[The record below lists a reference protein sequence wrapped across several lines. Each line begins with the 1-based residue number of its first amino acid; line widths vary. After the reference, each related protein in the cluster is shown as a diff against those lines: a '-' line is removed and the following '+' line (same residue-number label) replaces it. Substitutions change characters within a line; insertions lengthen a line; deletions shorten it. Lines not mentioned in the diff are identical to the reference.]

1 METDRDLRAPQVRV
15 ALASLAVALAAA
27 AALSF
32 AATGTGGGSAPV
44 ASSLDATSGAVVT
57 LRGDELVR
65 VPASEAPVPVAAS
78 RRSAKLSYHTTVHFQ
93 TVVAGGDQ
101 LYEIRCR
108 KKRQPLTGGVF
119 STTPGLAISNS
130 SRISPDPD
138 RPTLSGAWYQGVVN
152 LTGAALQWKPLL
164 VCVRS

>member
-1 METDRDLRAPQVRV
+1 VRA
-15 ALASLAVALAAA
+15 AAVALGATVATA
-27 AALSF
+27 GVLSF
-32 AATGTGGGSAPV
+32 AAAGTGGGSAPA
-44 ASSLDATSGAVVT
+44 ASSLDATFGAVAT

-65 VPASEAPVPVAAS
+65 VPASRAPGAGLTAS
-78 RRSAKLSYHTTVHFQ
+78 RRSAKLSYHTTVNFE

-101 LYEIRCR
+101 LYEIRCPKR
-108 KKRQPLTGGVF
+108 RQPLTGGAF
-119 STTPGLAISNS
+119 SATPGLAITNS

-138 RPTLSGAWYQGVVN
+138 RPTLSGAWYEGVVN